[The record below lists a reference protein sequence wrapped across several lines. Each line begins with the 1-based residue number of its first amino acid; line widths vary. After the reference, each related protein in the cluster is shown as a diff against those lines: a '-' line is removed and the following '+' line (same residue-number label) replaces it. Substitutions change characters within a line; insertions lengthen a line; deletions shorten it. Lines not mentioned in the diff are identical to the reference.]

1 MSAPVSVS
9 GSYAI
14 AKSHGYIVGGTA
26 EGIGTGMTLGA
37 LGSIEGGAQTG
48 DPFGLALGIV
58 LAPVFAVGGGIYG
71 AAAAHSEQETE
82 SAITAIEKLYD
93 DDAFLNALDA
103 LIEERIA
110 ELGFPKRSACNNSEL
125 RNEIKT
131 RAYSSYS
138 TRDEHVCEEL
148 KNTLTLHTSY
158 GFLTEGVYSPD
169 LQLNIEVTAVA
180 ANADRNRKA
189 LDFRWGYLSP
199 ELDFFSE
206 TANEAASL
214 RQRLSY
220 AGQQLADAMVHDL
233 FLTRRQ
239 VKVTVNYF
247 PHVEGAKF
255 VPDALLPGTVSRIP
269 TQSQL
274 ANVPE

>member
-1 MSAPVSVS
+1 MAQ
-9 GSYAI
+9 
-14 AKSHGYIVGGTA
+14 
-26 EGIGTGMTLGA
+26 GA
-37 LGSIEGGAQTG
+37 LGSIGGGAQTG

-71 AAAAHSEQETE
+71 AAVAHSEQETE
-82 SAITAIEKLYD
+82 SAITAIEKLYE

-110 ELGFPKRSACNNSEL
+110 ELDFPERSACNNSEA
-125 RNEIKT
+125 RNEIET
-131 RAYSSYS
+131 RAYSSHS

-169 LQLNIEVTAVA
+169 LQLSIEVTAVA
-180 ANADRNRKA
+180 ANADRNRKS
-189 LDFRWGYLSP
+189 LDFRWGYLSS
-199 ELDFFSE
+199 ELEFFSE
-206 TANEAASL
+206 TANQAASL

-220 AGQQLADAMVHDL
+220 AQWQMVDAIVEDL

-239 VKVTVNYF
+239 VNVTVNYS
-247 PHVEGAKF
+247 PHRKGAKW
-255 VPDALLPGTVSRIP
+255 VPDAILPGTVSRIP

-274 ANVPE
+274 VNVPE